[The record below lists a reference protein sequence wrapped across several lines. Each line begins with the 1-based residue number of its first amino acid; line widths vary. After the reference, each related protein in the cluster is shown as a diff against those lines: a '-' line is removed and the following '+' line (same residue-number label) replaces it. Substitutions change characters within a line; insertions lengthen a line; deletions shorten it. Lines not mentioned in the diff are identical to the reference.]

1 MLEQE
6 NQGLAMSRNNGI
18 RASNGKYILPL
29 DSDDL
34 IEPTYLEKAVKYHE
48 ENPDTKVVYCKADRF
63 DQKNESWDLPD
74 YKYEDEIW
82 TNRIFCSAV
91 YKRCDYDK
99 TIGYNPNMKGG
110 YEDWD
115 FWLSLLDRDSKVYR
129 IPEVLFHYRFQRNSM
144 VTKSDTM
151 RPELYRKIYHNH
163 PHIYEDYIQDIIL
176 YKNTLI
182 EQDKVVNAKIVKV
195 LRKIYGIVGG
205 TPQYLLQ
212 INDKLSVED
221 NIKNTYLNPTSFLFE
236 EPTNLLKQEV
246 REPAI
251 YTAIITAIATG
262 ASRMSEISTKVGED
276 TNVCTSYIKNLINL
290 GIVQKET
297 PYGEKNSR
305 KSIYYIEDNM
315 FRFWYRFVLENNSL
329 IVRGA
334 ADRVYKRIEPYLSNY
349 MQMYALLLEN
359 T

>member
-1 MLEQE
+1 MNRPLVSVIVPCYKQAHLVSQTLDSVLNQSYKNWECIVVNDGSPDNTSEVVNTYVSKDSRFHLLEQE

-63 DQKNESWDLPD
+63 DQKNESWDLPE

-144 VTKSDTM
+144 VTKSDTI

-163 PHIYEDYIQDIIL
+163 PNIYEDYIQDIIL

-182 EQDKVVNAKIVKV
+182 EQDKVVNTKIVKV
-195 LRKIYGIVGG
+195 LRKIYGIMSTSRKRFVTNKSGGG
-205 TPQYLLQ
+205 TL
-212 INDKLSVED
+212 V
-221 NIKNTYLNPTSFLFE
+221 
-236 EPTNLLKQEV
+236 
-246 REPAI
+246 
-251 YTAIITAIATG
+251 
-262 ASRMSEISTKVGED
+262 
-276 TNVCTSYIKNLINL
+276 
-290 GIVQKET
+290 
-297 PYGEKNSR
+297 
-305 KSIYYIEDNM
+305 
-315 FRFWYRFVLENNSL
+315 
-329 IVRGA
+329 
-334 ADRVYKRIEPYLSNY
+334 
-349 MQMYALLLEN
+349 
-359 T
+359 

>member
-1 MLEQE
+1 MNRPLVSVIVPCYKQAHLVSQTLDSVLNQSYKNWECIVVNDGSPDNTSEVVNTYVSKDSRFHLLEQE

-18 RASNGKYILPL
+18 RLSNGKYILPL

-151 RPELYRKIYHNH
+151 RHELYRKIYHNH

-182 EQDKVVNAKIVKV
+182 EQDKVVNTKIVKV
-195 LRKIYGIVGG
+195 LRKIYGIM
-205 TPQYLLQ
+205 
-212 INDKLSVED
+212 S
-221 NIKNTYLNPTSFLFE
+221 
-236 EPTNLLKQEV
+236 
-246 REPAI
+246 
-251 YTAIITAIATG
+251 TA
-262 ASRMSEISTKVGED
+262 
-276 TNVCTSYIKNLINL
+276 
-290 GIVQKET
+290 
-297 PYGEKNSR
+297 R
-305 KSIYYIEDNM
+305 K
-315 FRFWYRFVLENNSL
+315 RFVTNKSGGGYSS
-329 IVRGA
+329 IVTQSAFLCNRRA
-334 ADRVYKRIEPYLSNY
+334 A
-349 MQMYALLLEN
+349 
-359 T
+359 

>member
-1 MLEQE
+1 
-6 NQGLAMSRNNGI
+6 MSRNNGI

-34 IEPTYLEKAVKYHE
+34 IEPTYIEKAVKYHE

-182 EQDKVVNAKIVKV
+182 EQDQVVNAKIVKV
-195 LRKIYGIVGG
+195 LRKIYRIMVVLKKRIVGKNGG
-205 TPQYLLQ
+205 TL
-212 INDKLSVED
+212 V
-221 NIKNTYLNPTSFLFE
+221 
-236 EPTNLLKQEV
+236 
-246 REPAI
+246 
-251 YTAIITAIATG
+251 
-262 ASRMSEISTKVGED
+262 
-276 TNVCTSYIKNLINL
+276 
-290 GIVQKET
+290 
-297 PYGEKNSR
+297 
-305 KSIYYIEDNM
+305 
-315 FRFWYRFVLENNSL
+315 
-329 IVRGA
+329 
-334 ADRVYKRIEPYLSNY
+334 
-349 MQMYALLLEN
+349 
-359 T
+359 